1 MKRLAQREIV
11 VMSLDER
18 AARGGEPADPD
29 RAMARPAPQG
39 TSTKEK
45 PRPLRGL
52 LFALVLVAAAFGVG
66 VWAPVVSYDC
76 ERSSAGIVNCVVHES
91 VWGVVSLRDQSIA
104 NVAAVDSETRKAY
117 EQVTSH
123 GSASSNEH
131 HSTRFSVDETRL
143 ILTGG
148 NKTSI
153 RPRSWI
159 SDGSLGSR
167 TIDTRASIDAMIL
180 GVRTERVKNWQIPY
194 VPMIVSGVLVFL
206 AVVFAGLSSLMYSPG
221 FNGWMDQRLAE
232 VRERTKE
239 ARESQQR

>member
-1 MKRLAQREIV
+1 MPTFRWIGRTLQGQQVSGDLDAPSKEEAAKRLAQREIV

-18 AARGGEPADPD
+18 ATRGGEPADPD

-104 NVAAVDSETRKAY
+104 NSHNTAGMPGDILFVGDDDDGISMPRQIF
-117 EQVTSH
+117 EQSH
-123 GSASSNEH
+123 DFDA
-131 HSTRFSVDETRL
+131 RFRIEISGRFIRQNDRRAIYQRTCNGDAL
-143 ILTGG
+143 SLATG
-148 NKTSI
+148 
-153 RPRSWI
+153 
-159 SDGSLGSR
+159 
-167 TIDTRASIDAMIL
+167 
-180 GVRTERVKNWQIPY
+180 
-194 VPMIVSGVLVFL
+194 
-206 AVVFAGLSSLMYSPG
+206 
-221 FNGWMDQRLAE
+221 
-232 VRERTKE
+232 
-239 ARESQQR
+239 